1 MKQILCLLI
10 LVAGSA
16 CQSPPDHTSKVSQE
30 LGQRTGYQLPAAQ
43 NSEACLPD
51 SINWN
56 DGLSEDEAV
65 TVSLWNN
72 AAFKELLADIAVS
85 RADLIQAGML
95 TNPTLSMLIPV
106 GAKPLELTARVPL
119 EILWLRPKRVAAAKL
134 DYEKTAQR
142 LVQSGLDVIRDVR
155 LSYYDLS
162 AAQRR
167 LSLAEETARIAAQI
181 GDLSR
186 SRVRAGDAS
195 ELEAST
201 ALIDQLLAEDALTRL
216 RFDFQ
221 LASERLR
228 GQLGLGLQSFEVQV
242 TNQPSTAQ
250 KFSVDDCLTN
260 ALSSRPDLRAAELNL
275 EAAGKRLGLAQAEIF
290 TFAASLNSKE
300 VGTEFLSGPGI
311 DLAVPILN
319 QNQGGRALARANLEK
334 AARHY
339 VAVRDKI
346 VQEVREAHIRFSQ
359 ASESYERW
367 QKFVLPPMEE
377 AGRQAEKAFQGGD
390 ISFLQVLETSRK
402 ITEAKSRAISADTDM
417 SRAAA
422 ELERSIGKRLQNE
435 KKGEAP

>member
-1 MKQILCLLI
+1 
-10 LVAGSA
+10 
-16 CQSPPDHTSKVSQE
+16 
-30 LGQRTGYQLPAAQ
+30 
-43 NSEACLPD
+43 
-51 SINWN
+51 
-56 DGLSEDEAV
+56 
-65 TVSLWNN
+65 
-72 AAFKELLADIAVS
+72 
-85 RADLIQAGML
+85 
-95 TNPTLSMLIPV
+95 
-106 GAKPLELTARVPL
+106 
-119 EILWLRPKRVAAAKL
+119 
-134 DYEKTAQR
+134 
-142 LVQSGLDVIRDVR
+142 VR